1 MKIVTVSDEFD
12 LNKILKSDSKIIL
25 DFFANWCGP
34 CKILSKVIE
43 SVDKEKFNDVTLV
56 KVNVD
61 QFQKVSSAY
70 NVRSLPTLVF
80 TDESLASGER
90 SVLKTKVGSVTRDD
104 LEKLI
109 GEIYEK

>member
-25 DFFANWCGP
+25 DFFADWCGP
-34 CKILSKVIE
+34 CKNLSKIIE
-43 SVDKEKFNDVTLV
+43 SIDKDKFSDVTLV

-70 NVRSLPTLVF
+70 SVRSLPTLVF
-80 TDESLASGER
+80 THESLETGER
-90 SVLKTKVGSVTRDD
+90 SVLKTKVGSMQRDD

-109 GEIYEK
+109 GELYEK